1 MGKITV
7 KHYLNTK
14 AKPVFINGEK
24 HYKIKILGTV
34 NRYTFR
40 IDSLDFS
47 EHYTEAKYN
56 EICSTKEKEFDSEA
70 ITVQNLI
77 DSQLNAT
84 GMEFDFMLFNL
95 VYKTMPKH
103 SIFPLS
109 TNDIYEFSI
118 HDLIGNVIPN
128 LLSEEIVKRAITAKP
143 FTYLDFFS
151 PKIQE
156 IIIKDNS
163 DNDILFMQEREK
175 ETYYKLAKN
184 AMVAIFCYYFEIAI
198 KPLSISIEKY
208 DRLFIYFPLLT
219 KIEAFETMVQKC

>member
-40 IDSLDFS
+40 IDSLAFS

-56 EICSTKEKEFDSEA
+56 EICLTKEKDFDSEA

-77 DSQLNAT
+77 DSQLKAT
-84 GMEFDFMLFNL
+84 EMEFDFMLFNL

-103 SIFPLS
+103 AIFPLS
-109 TNDIYEFSI
+109 PNDIYEMSI
-118 HDLIGNVIPN
+118 HDLISNAIPN
-128 LLSEEIVKRAITAKP
+128 LLSEEIIKRAITTKP
-143 FTYLDFFS
+143 FTYLDFFT
-151 PKIQE
+151 PKTQE
-156 IIIKDNS
+156 IIIKDNVN
-163 DNDILFMQEREK
+163 NDILFMQEEK
-175 ETYYKLAKN
+175 EAYHKFAKKVME
-184 AMVAIFCYYFEIAI
+184 AVFCYYFDIVI
-198 KPLSISIEKY
+198 KPISISIEKY
-208 DRLFIYFPLLT
+208 DSLFRYFPIL
-219 KIEAFETMVQKC
+219 KKEDAFDMLVQSR